1 MNKFELIIKKQDIFF
16 KDLKKNYHYI
26 FFFQIKIFDPVKFDQ
41 FSPILSSLLFGTKF
55 FIKIKST
62 SSSNSSHHSNSSL
75 KWIKYQREN
84 WKVVKYLIQPFLE
97 FP

>member
-26 FFFQIKIFDPVKFDQ
+26 FFFQIKFFDPVKFDQ
-41 FSPILSSLLFGTKF
+41 FRRFCQVYFGTKL

-62 SSSNSSHHSNSSL
+62 SFQTAPTIRVLHL
-75 KWIKYQREN
+75 KWLYFHERIGN
-84 WKVVKYLIQPFLE
+84 
-97 FP
+97 